1 MQSGILPWAICIVL
15 ACWVIV
21 IAHLLGWSVIDP
33 ERYGIWRASLY
44 IAYPVA
50 FMSAATVGAAL
61 LLAAFK
67 K

>member
-1 MQSGILPWAICIVL
+1 MQNSAIMWVVSIVL

-21 IAHLLGWSVIDP
+21 IGHLLGWSVIDP
-33 ERYGIWRASLY
+33 ERYGIWRSTLY

-50 FMSAATVGAAL
+50 FMSVAVLGAAV
-61 LLAAFK
+61 LLAVFK